1 MDNPDDDDGS
11 GGDSDLEAEL
21 AAITAGERKT
31 KPKPQKPKAIP
42 QSDLDK
48 LVAESLR
55 DIGLRFECFAIVDII
70 LNSISFFYRS
80 KVPMK
85 SCREMMM
92 IRIY

>member
-1 MDNPDDDDGS
+1 MENPDDDDGS

-55 DIGLRFECFAIVDII
+55 DIGLRFGCAANVTDVDKI
-70 LNSISFFYRS
+70 LNSIS
-80 KVPMK
+80 
-85 SCREMMM
+85 
-92 IRIY
+92 IYIFQRFR